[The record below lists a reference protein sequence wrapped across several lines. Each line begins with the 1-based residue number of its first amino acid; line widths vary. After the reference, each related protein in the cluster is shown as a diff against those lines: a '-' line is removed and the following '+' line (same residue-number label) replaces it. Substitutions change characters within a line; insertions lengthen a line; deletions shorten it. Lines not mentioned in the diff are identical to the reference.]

1 LRRCASAFSFEKF
14 TAKLK
19 FQRMSAIAG
28 IWSFDGGIPAV
39 APCREMLQALSVYG
53 SDDCAQYDGN
63 SLSMGRCLLGLLPE
77 DCFDR
82 QPLSADG
89 VTALVADVRLDN
101 REEIA
106 AGLGLSRQQTA
117 VMADSEVLLSAWLRW
132 REECV
137 DHLSGAFSFAV
148 WNQEEQHL
156 FLARDHTGERP
167 LFYASGTNNFAFS
180 SMPKGLHRLPFVGAE
195 VDEDYIARYLTLANI
210 PIEQTIFRHMRRL
223 PAGCSLSVRREQT
236 KLRRHWRTDHLA
248 DLHLGSAEEY
258 LECFREKFDRA
269 VRVRL
274 RTRGGTGA
282 QLSGGLDS
290 GAVAATAAR
299 LLADDGRE
307 LTCFTAVPRSGFSGV
322 SSNTHFDN
330 EGPAAAEVAALYP
343 NVRHVLVDSSA
354 TSFLDVL
361 DLNNN
366 LYDHPCFGPSNE
378 VWSNAIM
385 ARARENGITLLLN
398 GNCGNSTFSYDGMQA
413 FSAWFRSGDWGTL
426 ARVARQLTRAGN
438 ASARSIVRNAV
449 WPSLPFWLR
458 SMTDPHLRGFSLDYS
473 ILHPEIAQRLD
484 LERIAFRDMNRQ
496 SPDGRTMLRTLL
508 EYGDIADTSVAAQG
522 GWQLDFRDPTYDREV
537 VEFCLTAPLE
547 EFIREGQQRSLARRA
562 MAGRLPASTLSRKQ
576 RGSQSADW
584 YVSLGAV
591 RDRMAAEVERLRCS
605 PLANRLLDL
614 DRMQRLIEQWPS
626 SGFERLDVNRSHHIA
641 LTRGFSVGKFLM
653 QYDPDK
659 ADSRG

>member
-1 LRRCASAFSFEKF
+1 
-14 TAKLK
+14 
-19 FQRMSAIAG
+19 MSAIAG
-28 IWSFDGGIPAV
+28 IWSFDGGIPAG
-39 APCREMLQALSVYG
+39 PSCREMLHALSVYG
-53 SDDCAQYDGN
+53 GDDCAQYDGD
-63 SLSMGRCLLGLLPE
+63 SLSMGRCLLRLLPE
-77 DCFDR
+77 DIFDR

-101 REEIA
+101 REELA
-106 AGLGLSRQQTA
+106 AGLGLSKQQAA
-117 VMADSEVLLSAWLRW
+117 VMADSDVLLAAWLRW
-132 REECV
+132 HEECV
-137 DHLSGAFSFAV
+137 EHLSGAFSFAM
-148 WNQEEQHL
+148 WNQKEQHL
-156 FLARDHTGERP
+156 FLSRDHTGERP
-167 LFYASGTNNFAFS
+167 LFYASGANNFAFS
-180 SMPKGLHRLPFVGAE
+180 SMPKGLHPLPFVGAE
-195 VDEDYIARYLTLANI
+195 VNEDYIARYLTLANI
-210 PIEQTIFRHMRRL
+210 PIEQTVFRHMQRL

-236 KLRRHWRTDHLA
+236 KMWRHWRTDRLA
-248 DLHLGSAEEY
+248 DLRLGSADQY

-269 VRVRL
+269 VRARL
-274 RTRGGTGA
+274 RTRGGIGA

-299 LLADDGRE
+299 LLAGERRE
-307 LTCFTAVPRSGFSGV
+307 LTCFTAVPRPGFSGA

-361 DLNNN
+361 DHNNN

-378 VWSNAIM
+378 VWCNAIM

-413 FSAWFRSGDWGTL
+413 FSTWFRSGHWGTL

-458 SMTDPHLRGFSLDYS
+458 SITDPHMRGFSLDYS
-473 ILHPEIAQRLD
+473 ILHPEIARQLD
-484 LERIAFRDMNRQ
+484 LERTAFRDMNRQ

-547 EFIREGQQRSLARRA
+547 EFLRDGQQRSLARRA
-562 MAGRLPASTLSRKQ
+562 MVGRLPASTLRRKQ
-576 RGSQSADW
+576 RGNQSADW

-591 RDRMAAEVERLRCS
+591 RGRMAAEVERLRCS
-605 PLANRLLDL
+605 PLASRLLDL
-614 DRMQRLIEQWPS
+614 DRMRRLIEEWPS
-626 SGFERLDVNRSHHIA
+626 SGFERLDVARSHHIA

-659 ADSRG
+659 SDSRG